1 MRALFTLFFVSGFPA
16 LLYQI
21 VWQRALFS
29 IYGVNIESVTMVVSA
44 FMLGLGVGSLFG
56 GWLSARPGVSRL
68 RAFGVMELVIGV
80 FGIFSLQAFEAV
92 GAWTAGGSPLQ
103 TGFTTFLLVLLPTAL
118 MGATLPLL
126 TAHLVST
133 SNNVGRSVGVL
144 YFVNTLGSA
153 VACFAAG
160 LFLLGALGLSNTT
173 RLAAVINIVLGAAV
187 LAVAGRTTGDT
198 QPQAADAHADATPTA
213 EAPLAFRIALI
224 LSALAGFIALSYEI
238 LWFRAFSFAA
248 AGGARSF
255 ALLLGAYLLGLA
267 LGSLYSR
274 RFCSKIGERRTMLA
288 TVGRFITVA
297 NVVGFLVVPALAWLV
312 TLFFEYAVGLP
323 LVVLAA
329 GALGAVF
336 PLLCHLAIPPSSRAG
351 QRLSWLYLANI
362 VGSSLGSFLT
372 GFLLLDM
379 ASMAAITIGL
389 GIAGVAVGGVV
400 RVAAGDTQRG
410 LLEAGMVAAVI
421 GVLGLVVF
429 DDLYER
435 LHYKVYYGT
444 QPGYAQVVE
453 TKSGVVSVTT
463 ERLVYGGG
471 IYDGQFKTT
480 FRNLADDSNMLWRLY
495 ALSAFHAA
503 PKKILVVGLGSG
515 SWTRVLA
522 SHPQAER
529 LTVIEINPGYFD
541 IIRGDPTVGSVLTDR
556 KVDIVI
562 DDGRRWL
569 TANREARFDAIVM
582 NTTFNWRGHASGLL
596 SKDFLELLR
605 PHLEPRGVIFYNTTW
620 HPRVQRTGAATYPH
634 ALRVGNFLAV
644 SDSPLEVDVERWRN
658 VLATY
663 KVNGDRAFT
672 PEAIQELLAIG
683 EAVDDPAR
691 IGTRFVME
699 TGPSI
704 LARTK
709 GYELITDDNMGTEWD
724 WTRIDSVDAMP
735 LTPKSP

>member
-1 MRALFTLFFVSGFPA
+1 VRALFALFFVSGFPA

-44 FMLGLGVGSLFG
+44 FMLGLGLGSLFG
-56 GWLSARPGVSRL
+56 GWLSARPGLSRL
-68 RAFGVMELVIGV
+68 RAFGVMELVIGL

-103 TGFTTFLLVLLPTAL
+103 TGIVTFLLVLLPTAL

-126 TAHLVST
+126 TAHLVSK
-133 SNNVGRSVGVL
+133 SQNVGRSVGAL

-160 LFLLGALGLSNTT
+160 LFLLGALGLSRTT
-173 RLAAVINIVLGAAV
+173 ALAASLNILLGAAV
-187 LAVAGRTTGDT
+187 LLLARGQRASVGAMDAGASPDH
-198 QPQAADAHADATPTA
+198 PAEF
-213 EAPLAFRIALI
+213 EAPLSFRIALI

-238 LWFRAFSFAA
+238 LWFRAFSFTA

-274 RFCSKIGERRTMLA
+274 RFCSRGGTRSQMLA

-297 NVVGFLVVPALAWLV
+297 NVAGFLVVPALAWLV
-312 TLFFEYAVGLP
+312 TIFFHYEVGLP

-336 PLLCHLAIPPSSRAG
+336 PLLCHLAIPPSARAG
-351 QRLSWLYLANI
+351 QQLSWLYLANI
-362 VGSSLGSFLT
+362 LGSSLGSFLT
-372 GFLLLDM
+372 GFLLLDV
-379 ASMAAITIGL
+379 ASLPTITIGL
-389 GIAGVAVGGVV
+389 GIGGVAIGGAV
-400 RVAAGDTQRG
+400 RIAAGDKQRG
-410 LLEAGMVAAVI
+410 LMEAGMVAAVI
-421 GVLGLVVF
+421 GVLGLIVF

-444 QPGYAQVVE
+444 QSGYARVIE

-471 IYDGQFKTT
+471 IYDGEFKTT
-480 FRNLADDSNMLWRLY
+480 FENLADDSNMLWRLY
-495 ALSAFHAA
+495 ALSAFHRA
-503 PKKILVVGLGSG
+503 PKKMLVIGLGSG

-522 SHPQAER
+522 SHPQAEK
-529 LTVIEINPGYFD
+529 LTVIEINPGYLD
-541 IIRGDPTVGSVLTDR
+541 IIRGDPIVGSVLTDA
-556 KVDIVI
+556 KVDMVI

-569 TANREARFDAIVM
+569 AANPERRFDAVVM
-582 NTTFNWRGHASGLL
+582 NTTFNWRGHSSGLL
-596 SKDFLELLR
+596 SKDFLELVR
-605 PHLEPRGVIFYNTTW
+605 PHLEPGGVVFYNTTW
-620 HPRVQRTGAATYPH
+620 HPRVQRTGAATYKH

-644 SDSPLEVDVERWRN
+644 SDNPLTVDVERWRR

-663 KVNGDRAFT
+663 RIDGKSAFT
-672 PEAIQELLAIG
+672 PQAITELLEIG
-683 EAVDDPAR
+683 SAVDDPAR
-691 IGTRFVME
+691 LGTRYVME

-724 WTRIDSVDAMP
+724 WLRIDAVGGKP
-735 LTPKSP
+735 HP